1 MEDPEVKKVST
12 FATKIEEYSNLL
24 DRLEYFS
31 DWHRAKRAV
40 AVIIRYQRRFK
51 RSKINQQEQKNA
63 ESTDSQNAKKGKRED
78 NNYVPANT
86 SDILCAER
94 EMMRLV
100 QNEAFQDEVRILSS
114 NNAHREPEDR
124 KATKDHK
131 KSMRQSSSL
140 YRLDPF
146 LDKEGLLRVGGRLRH
161 ASLPYEAKHPVIVP
175 RKGHVTSMIIRHFHE
190 RTAHQGRGITH
201 NEIKSSGFWIIGGSS
216 TIAHHISKC
225 VTCRKLRGTT
235 EQQKMADLPSDR
247 LEPAPPFT
255 YAAVDYFGPWII
267 KEGRRELKRYG
278 ALFTCM
284 SSRAIHIEVSNSL
297 ETDSFLN
304 AYRRF
309 VGRRGPVRQLRCDRG
324 TNFIGA
330 RNELQAALEQMNHH
344 KIHQELLKDNCDWVV
359 FKTNVPHASHMGG
372 VWERQIRS
380 VRSVLATLLD
390 RQGTQL
396 DDESLRTFMVEAE
409 AIVNSRPL
417 TVESASS
424 TDHPTPLTP
433 SMLLTMKTKVLLP
446 PPGVFQH
453 ADLYSRKRWRR
464 VQYLANEFWLRW
476 KKEFL
481 QTLQQ
486 RPKWIPTNR
495 NMKIDDIVIIKEES
509 QPRNRW
515 QLARVADT
523 YPGDDGLVRK

>member
-1 MEDPEVKKVST
+1 MSKSRVTPRKPITIPRLELSAALVSVKIRDQTSPHDWHYVETSNNPADDASRGLHAQDLETSDISMEDPEVKKVST

-24 DRLEYFS
+24 DRLE
-31 DWHRAKRAV
+31 
-40 AVIIRYQRRFK
+40 FK

-175 RKGHVTSMIIRHFHE
+175 RKGH
-190 RTAHQGRGITH
+190 
-201 NEIKSSGFWIIGGSS
+201 
-216 TIAHHISKC
+216 
-225 VTCRKLRGTT
+225 LRGTT

-523 YPGDDGLVRK
+523 YPGDDGLVRKVLRKQR